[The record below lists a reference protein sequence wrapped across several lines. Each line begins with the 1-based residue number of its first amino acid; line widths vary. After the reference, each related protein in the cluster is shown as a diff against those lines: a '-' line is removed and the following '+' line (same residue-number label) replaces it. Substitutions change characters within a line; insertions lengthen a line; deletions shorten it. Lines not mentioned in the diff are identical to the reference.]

1 MAKLS
6 EKIGYGFGDMASS
19 MFWKIFS
26 YYLPIFYSDVF
37 GLKPAHAATLLL
49 VTKIYDAVSDPVMG
63 LIADR
68 TRSRWGT
75 YRPWLLWI
83 AIPFALIG
91 TAAFYVP
98 DTTYALKHLYAYV
111 MYILMMT
118 VYTAVNVPY
127 GAMLGVVSADS
138 REKSAFS
145 SFRMFFTYI
154 GSFVAMGVF
163 WLFER
168 SLIGTEGPSGRI
180 IRGVGDASPMQ
191 WTGIVALVAVACAVL
206 FLLCFS
212 LTREHVAPVRKKG
225 GSSVIDDLKAL
236 LGNGPWWLLLGAGI
250 GQLLFSSM
258 RGGAAA
264 YYFANVIKTHPLV
277 TCSAFLIIGE
287 LAQMLGVTLAVPLSA
302 RYGKRN
308 TFLASLLFIAVVSS
322 LVYFIPDTPVGIW
335 LLVTLQ
341 VVICVGVGAGS
352 PLTWSMF
359 ADVADASELK
369 RGSASTG
376 LIFSS
381 SSMAQKFGGAAGG
394 FLLLM
399 ILAVSGYDKDLATQA
414 PATLSAIKA
423 MMSFIPS
430 VGALLGALCLVFY
443 PYTTSRMAE
452 IQSALDIVRSG
463 E

>member
-1 MAKLS
+1 M
-6 EKIGYGFGDMASS
+6 
-19 MFWKIFS
+19 
-26 YYLPIFYSDVF
+26 
-37 GLKPAHAATLLL
+37 
-49 VTKIYDAVSDPVMG
+49 
-63 LIADR
+63 
-68 TRSRWGT
+68 
-75 YRPWLLWI
+75 
-83 AIPFALIG
+83 
-91 TAAFYVP
+91 
-98 DTTYALKHLYAYV
+98 
-111 MYILMMT
+111 
-118 VYTAVNVPY
+118 
-127 GAMLGVVSADS
+127 
-138 REKSAFS
+138 
-145 SFRMFFTYI
+145 
-154 GSFVAMGVF
+154 
-163 WLFER
+163 
-168 SLIGTEGPSGRI
+168 
-180 IRGVGDASPMQ
+180 
-191 WTGIVALVAVACAVL
+191 
-206 FLLCFS
+206 
-212 LTREHVAPVRKKG
+212 APVRKKG